1 MSPACA
7 GWDVYTVNLGQA
19 TGWQTVFNNG
29 NGTWDNNG
37 GRNYSLGTG
46 LWQVANGVATSG
58 ANPCAAQRRR

>member
-1 MSPACA
+1 MR
-7 GWDVYTVNLGQA
+7 GWSRQKRQA